1 MVFANNLIRKII
13 FTQNPWKSCLKSVM
27 ESILPIK
34 NIQLLNSERLKPVS
48 AWFPI
53 NSADGRLD
61 LSPHRSHSVTIAW
74 LLGPTCVCV
83 CVTGMWFLRRNKY
96 KLLSLSCCQLAQPF
110 MLCQRLEVKTVC
122 FADVWT
128 CRVWTIQSCVYVCA
142 RVCSPSCSPLFLW
155 VVFFPAAPALIA
167 CGPKSHRHTYMH
179 THTAHTH
186 TWIYMKFVHH
196 KWGVIF
202 DLVTLAIPSL
212 LSCPSSRSPKPPL
225 LLSLPMFS
233 EMHSPPLYTNLS
245 LTRTRKVA
253 FVSVMKQ
260 RQCWNT
266 GNMVKWRKSSSL
278 VVSGYFQYFSI
289 QYLFLTRHSLKLHF
303 YVAFI
308 LTHTT
313 LSDSHKASVH
323 SFMPHMLL

>member
-1 MVFANNLIRKII
+1 MSNL
-13 FTQNPWKSCLKSVM
+13 
-27 ESILPIK
+27 
-34 NIQLLNSERLKPVS
+34 
-48 AWFPI
+48 
-53 NSADGRLD
+53 
-61 LSPHRSHSVTIAW
+61 
-74 LLGPTCVCV
+74 CVCV
-83 CVTGMWFLRRNKY
+83 CVCNRHVVSKKKQVQAVEP
-96 KLLSLSCCQLAQPF
+96 KLLSVSATLHAVPKVGS
-110 MLCQRLEVKTVC
+110 EDYVC

-186 TWIYMKFVHH
+186 TNTWIYMKFVHI
-196 KWGVIF
+196 WGVIF
-202 DLVTLAIPSL
+202 DSVALAIPSL
-212 LSCPSSRSPKPPL
+212 LSCLSSRSLKPPL
-225 LLSLPMFS
+225 LLSFPMFS

-266 GNMVKWRKSSSL
+266 GNMVKWWKSSPL

-289 QYLFLTRHSLKLHF
+289 QYLFLTRDSLKLHF

-308 LTHTT
+308 LTHTP
-313 LSDSHKASVH
+313 H
-323 SFMPHMLL
+323 FMIHIKLLFIVLCHICYCKCNTHD